1 MADELV
7 DTREEVLVGFRLD
20 VEGRRPEGRR
30 MQPGPGLRCGHR
42 LAEEVR
48 GGGGPARRG
57 EGAEA
62 PAFAVD
68 RVRVAGAGQGRGRL
82 SVVLDAEEN
91 LALGRPRAH
100 GGEEAL
106 LVKLGEG
113 AAEVA
118 PEGLGPVADV
128 VLE

>member
-1 MADELV
+1 MADELA
-7 DTREEVLVGFRLD
+7 DPREEVLVGFGLD

-30 MQPGPGLRCGHR
+30 MEPGPGLRGGHR
-42 LAEEVR
+42 LPEEVR

-57 EGAEA
+57 EGAEV

-68 RVRVAGAGQGRGRL
+68 QVRVARAGQGRGRL

-91 LALGRPRAH
+91 LVLRRPFAH

-106 LVKLGEG
+106 L
-113 AAEVA
+113 
-118 PEGLGPVADV
+118 
-128 VLE
+128 